1 MLGEAARRAG
11 VHVNVHSGGQPSLA
25 EWQDLPSGARSQRG
39 NEYFVDGRPFRK
51 GGTRHDNGMA
61 ADLDLIDPLTG
72 ATIQRGDPRYSSF
85 ISNARRAGATG
96 MGAGEG
102 YMTPNRIHMGFGSPG
117 VWGSD
122 FTQSTVDPAS
132 ARAFG
137 YMQNAQGSWVNN
149 PGFSEGT
156 LGTMGSL
163 FADFGD
169 GTATTLHG
177 EEAVVTP
184 PQMAGILNGTVD
196 GSMREEF
203 SALLEGV
210 TTLVSLSERKLRLS
224 QELEEKSRARSGD
237 NWAMVS

>member
-1 MLGEAARRAG
+1 
-11 VHVNVHSGGQPSLA
+11 
-25 EWQDLPSGARSQRG
+25 
-39 NEYFVDGRPFRK
+39 
-51 GGTRHDNGMA
+51 
-61 ADLDLIDPLTG
+61 
-72 ATIQRGDPRYSSF
+72 
-85 ISNARRAGATG
+85 

-102 YMTPNRIHMGFGSPG
+102 YMSADSIHMGFGSAG

-122 FTQSTVDPAS
+122 FTQGTVDPAS

-137 YMQNAQGSWVNN
+137 YMQNNQGSWVND